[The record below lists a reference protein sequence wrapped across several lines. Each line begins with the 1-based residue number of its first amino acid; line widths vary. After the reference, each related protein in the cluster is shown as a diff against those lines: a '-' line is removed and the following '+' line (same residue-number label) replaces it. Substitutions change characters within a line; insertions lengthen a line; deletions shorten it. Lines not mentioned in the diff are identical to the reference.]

1 MPNSANIE
9 MTGYAILSHFLSDET
24 SKNFDAN
31 IPVIEWLFTQ
41 QNKDGGF
48 ASTTDTYVAMNALK
62 EFSRKLRIPERG
74 SEINVQYSSENTVR
88 RMELS
93 ADSSTLLQKRIL
105 LPETRSIQLRAS
117 GGGVGLVQVGVSI
130 KQLTNKMLKRCCQDA
145 THSQSLLYS
154 ILYRPWQANRD

>member
-145 THSQSLLYS
+145 THSQSLLYP
-154 ILYRPWQANRD
+154 ILYRPWQAN